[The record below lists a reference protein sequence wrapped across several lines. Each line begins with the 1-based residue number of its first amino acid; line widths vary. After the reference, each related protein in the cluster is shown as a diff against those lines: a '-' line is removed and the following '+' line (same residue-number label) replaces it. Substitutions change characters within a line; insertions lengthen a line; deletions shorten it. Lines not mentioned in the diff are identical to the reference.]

1 MRQHPLQAVTQR
13 FTLERG
19 AEAFDDMSAVSERM
33 QGKVGPSPTDEEL
46 LQWLADTEAILF
58 QILQGKRPP
67 GSDKVAEDFALR
79 VSTLYMSCAVKC
91 DDRGLDYSIRPKVAE
106 YASATTDAAV
116 RTALL
121 NRVQPRVD

>member
-1 MRQHPLQAVTQR
+1 MDASGCAS
-13 FTLERG
+13 TLSKPSRSDSRLN
-19 AEAFDDMSAVSERM
+19 AISKRM
-33 QGKVGPSPTDEEL
+33 QGKVGPPPTDEEL
-46 LQWLADTEAILF
+46 LQWLADTEAILV